1 MAEEHDFFYN
11 IGEPLTEPEDMKG
24 YRSVGGWL
32 FSPSQYE
39 TFVGKGLGD
48 IEGGLYPAYMNPETE
63 EPIMPPPP
71 PLNAR
76 NLRERVELGGYYGSN
91 MGFSLVGNN
100 PILYYYPEAKS
111 QFPSPQFPSTPNA
124 SFSAGY
130 EGKSGEKS
138 GYTGIARWEGRN
150 IGMRGGTSFSQPE
163 HYGNLLATGY
173 SYPEGF
179 LQ

>member
-1 MAEEHDFFYN
+1 
-11 IGEPLTEPEDMKG
+11 MKG

-111 QFPSPQFPSTPNA
+111 QFPQPTFPGAPDV

-130 EGKSGEKS
+130 KGKS
-138 GYTGIARWEGRN
+138 GYTGMAKWEGRN
-150 IGMRGGTSFSQPE
+150 IGMHGSSGFAPE
-163 HYGNLLATGY
+163 YYGNLLAKGY
-173 SYPEGF
+173 SYPEGTF
-179 LQ
+179 AS